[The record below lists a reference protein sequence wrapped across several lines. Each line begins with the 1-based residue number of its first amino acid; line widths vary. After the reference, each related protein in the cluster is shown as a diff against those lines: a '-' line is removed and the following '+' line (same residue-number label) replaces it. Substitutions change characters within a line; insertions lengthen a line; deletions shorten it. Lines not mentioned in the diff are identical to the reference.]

1 MSKIQILREKI
12 LEKGL
17 RGYIIPTFDEFLSE
31 YPAPRFKRLEYI
43 TDFSCSNGVFIAG
56 IESAI
61 FFTDSRYIDAA
72 NEHFKDSGIEVFNF
86 SELKNFDHIKYF
98 NPQDQIG
105 FDPRFFSKN
114 FLNYFKNLNLVPC
127 KDFIDDIWEN
137 RPSLNIKPIFDYDIK
152 FAGQSRE
159 EKFQRVREFIKA
171 NGADSL
177 VITSSES
184 VCWLMNIRSYD
195 SEFSPIILSYLYIDF
210 EKIIIFT
217 HKRNI
222 PNFIQ
227 NVEFKDL
234 DEFEN
239 FIKNISGKIIIP
251 SDSSLFFST
260 TIKKG
265 EIIQKD
271 DPCLIMRSEKNAI
284 EINGSKNAH
293 IQDGIALIEFL
304 SWFYEN
310 GYGKTEFELG
320 EKITEFRKLRDQ
332 YIIDSFP
339 PIVGFA
345 ENGAKIHYKAKK
357 YSKTIGGNGLVLID
371 SGGHYY
377 GGTTDVTR
385 TILVGSPH
393 IQWKEYY
400 TRILKGHIALAKIK
414 FPKGLTGANIDILAR
429 QYLWDIGEDY
439 AHGTGHGVGN
449 MLSVH
454 EGPARISLFDSKYPI
469 KTGMILSNEPGYYK
483 AGEFGI
489 RIENLQYVKESN
501 LNQKFLEFN
510 QLTLVPYSKDL
521 IVIDLLTRDEID
533 FLKNYYQKI
542 NDSLMLNLSKAAQ
555 NYLFAETKIFS

>member
-1 MSKIQILREKI
+1 
-12 LEKGL
+12 
-17 RGYIIPTFDEFLSE
+17 
-31 YPAPRFKRLEYI
+31 
-43 TDFSCSNGVFIAG
+43 
-56 IESAI
+56 
-61 FFTDSRYIDAA
+61 
-72 NEHFKDSGIEVFNF
+72 
-86 SELKNFDHIKYF
+86 
-98 NPQDQIG
+98 
-105 FDPRFFSKN
+105 
-114 FLNYFKNLNLVPC
+114 
-127 KDFIDDIWEN
+127 
-137 RPSLNIKPIFDYDIK
+137 
-152 FAGQSRE
+152 
-159 EKFQRVREFIKA
+159 
-171 NGADSL
+171 
-177 VITSSES
+177 
-184 VCWLMNIRSYD
+184 
-195 SEFSPIILSYLYIDF
+195 
-210 EKIIIFT
+210 
-217 HKRNI
+217 
-222 PNFIQ
+222 
-227 NVEFKDL
+227 
-234 DEFEN
+234 
-239 FIKNISGKIIIP
+239 
-251 SDSSLFFST
+251 
-260 TIKKG
+260 
-265 EIIQKD
+265 
-271 DPCLIMRSEKNAI
+271 MRSEKNAT
-284 EINGSKNAH
+284 EIQGSKNAH

-320 EKITEFRKLRDQ
+320 EQITEFRKLQDQ

-357 YSKTIGGNGLVLID
+357 HSKTIGGNGLVLID

-385 TILVGSPH
+385 TILVGSAH

-429 QYLWDIGEDY
+429 QYLWDMGEDY

-542 NDSLMLNLSKAAQ
+542 NDSLMLNLSKAGQ